1 MSKVSLGWL
10 ILVVKVSLV
19 ATLAAAHVGVC
30 GRWGFGGRAGGVLA
44 HARQSGR
51 NFGHARK

>member
-1 MSKVSLGWL
+1 M

-19 ATLAAAHVGVC
+19 ATLAAAHAGVC